1 MKITVVTLFPKMI
14 EAFISESIIKRAIDK
29 KIIEIKIIN
38 LREFTTDKYRT
49 VDDKPY
55 GGGTGMVLKIEPV
68 FKAINE
74 IKKNIIGKKN
84 HYILTSPRGIKYDQK
99 KAEELSRLD
108 NIVIFCGHYEGFD
121 ERISAYF
128 NEEISIG
135 DYVLTGGEIA
145 ASVIIDSIT
154 RLIPNVLKKEE
165 ATQNE
170 SFLEIEINKL
180 EKIVGENE
188 TIKFLKEKKK
198 TVVKLL
204 EYPQF
209 TRPETFNGKKIPE
222 ILLSGNHKEI
232 DKWRIKEAFLTTL
245 KRRIDLLK

>member
-38 LREFTTDKYRT
+38 LREFATDKYRT

-68 FKAINE
+68 FKAITE

-128 NEEISIG
+128 NEEVSIG

-188 TIKFLKEKKK
+188 TIKLLKEKKK

>member
-38 LREFTTDKYRT
+38 LREFATDKYRT

-68 FKAINE
+68 FKAITE

-128 NEEISIG
+128 NEEVSIG

>member
-68 FKAINE
+68 FKAITE

-128 NEEISIG
+128 NEEVSIG

-188 TIKFLKEKKK
+188 TIKLLKEKKK